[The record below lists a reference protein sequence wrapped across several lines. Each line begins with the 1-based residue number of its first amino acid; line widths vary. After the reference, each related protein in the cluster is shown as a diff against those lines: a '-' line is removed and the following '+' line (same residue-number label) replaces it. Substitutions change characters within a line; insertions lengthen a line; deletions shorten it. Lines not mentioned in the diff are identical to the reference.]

1 MKQIIPASTGS
12 SIDARKTGKHMKYHS
27 KNFTLIELLV
37 VIAIIAILAS
47 MLLPALNKA
56 REKAKAISCTN
67 NLKQFSIVELQY
79 QNDNSEY
86 ICPTLVD
93 NASGSRTFWCG
104 DSSSSLISFPLLS
117 YFSSRAAFRAIAR
130 CPSDLDAMRYQVD
143 TLNHGS
149 YTRNTRLGQM
159 HLPTIAGDGYLK
171 SAMIR
176 PTPPSRT
183 LMTADLEP
191 QPVTFNRVFNF
202 LAASN
207 YRVSYRHSQNSNALF
222 VDGHVAAVKS
232 GSFTMG
238 NVDFT
243 GTGNYAATMLFP

>member
-93 NASGSRTFWCG
+93 NASGSRTFWCC

-117 YFSSRAAFRAIAR
+117 YFNGRVAFRTMAR
-130 CPSDLDAMRYQVD
+130 CPSDLEVLQYPVD
-143 TLNHGS
+143 TLAKVS
-149 YTRNTRLGQM
+149 YTRNTQLGQI
-159 HLPTIAGDGYLK
+159 HIPTIAGDGYLK
-171 SAMIR
+171 SAMMR
-176 PTPPSRT
+176 PVPPSRVI
-183 LMTADLEP
+183 MTADLEP
-191 QPVTFNRVFNF
+191 QGINRILNF
-202 LAASN
+202 IAANN
-207 YRVSYRHSQNSNALF
+207 YRVSYRHSQNTNALF
-222 VDGHVAAVKS
+222 VDGHVSAVKS
-232 GSFTMG
+232 GNIVTG
-238 NVDFT
+238 NVDFKA
-243 GTGNYAATMLFP
+243 TGNYAATMLFP